1 MNSIRWTR
9 DQVKLAFHLYCQLPF
24 GKLHSK
30 NPEII
35 RLASLIGRTPS
46 AVAMKL
52 VNLASLDPS
61 ITETGRKGLGNAS
74 DLDRE
79 VWNEFHADWER
90 VAVECAAT
98 LAQFAADQ
106 EPAENTDDEV
116 PLSDYTGETRAVIS
130 QQRVRQTFFRRAVL
144 ASYNSRCCMSGL
156 AESRLLV
163 ASHIVP
169 WKSDKTNRLNPSN
182 GLCLSAIHDKAFDR
196 GLISLSD
203 HYEVLVSEE
212 LKRSNDHFIAQVLIP
227 LEGQQI
233 QLPKRFV
240 PTKTFVAHHRCNVFL
255 DNSR

>member
-1 MNSIRWTR
+1 MGSLRWTR

-24 GKLHSK
+24 GKLHSR

-79 VWNEFHADWER
+79 VWNEFHTDWER

-98 LAQFAADQ
+98 LAQYAEEQ
-106 EPAENTDDEV
+106 ESAVSPDDEV

-130 QQRVRQTFFRRAVL
+130 QQRVRQNFFRRAVL
-144 ASYNSRCCMSGL
+144 ASYNGRCCMSGL
-156 AESRLLV
+156 ADSRLLV

-182 GLCLSAIHDKAFDR
+182 GLCLSALHDKAFDR

-203 HYEVLVSEE
+203 HYEIHVSEAI
-212 LKRSNDHFIAQVLIP
+212 KRANDPFLAKVLIP
-227 LEGQQI
+227 IEGTRI
-233 QLPKRFV
+233 QLPERFY
-240 PTKTFVAHHRCNVFL
+240 PSKAFIEHHRQNVFI
-255 DNSR
+255 DNCQ